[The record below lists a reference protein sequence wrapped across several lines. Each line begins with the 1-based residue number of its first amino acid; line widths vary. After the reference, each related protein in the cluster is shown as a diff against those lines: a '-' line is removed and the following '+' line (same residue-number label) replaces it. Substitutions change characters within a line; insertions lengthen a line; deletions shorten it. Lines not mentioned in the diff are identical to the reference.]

1 MGNSSF
7 KVPESLPHPKF
18 VFENDAN
25 SLGSLCFFLLK
36 NDRLAAVDPL
46 LAWLLSAPSN
56 DPTERRSNS
65 FTLKRHNESYSFQ
78 FNKQIKLYKEYSLKF
93 TRYCSPL

>member
-7 KVPESLPHPKF
+7 KVPESLPQPKF
-18 VFENDAN
+18 VFEKDAN

-36 NDRLAAVDPL
+36 NDLLATVDPL
-46 LAWLLSAPSN
+46 LAWLPSAPSN

-65 FTLKRHNESYSFQ
+65 FTLKYHHKLNSF
-78 FNKQIKLYKEYSLKF
+78 
-93 TRYCSPL
+93 PLHSK